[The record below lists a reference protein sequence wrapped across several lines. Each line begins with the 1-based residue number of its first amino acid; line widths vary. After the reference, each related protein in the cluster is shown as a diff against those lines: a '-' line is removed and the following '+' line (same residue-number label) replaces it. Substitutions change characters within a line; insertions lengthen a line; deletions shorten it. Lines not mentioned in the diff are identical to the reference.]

1 MSIKLNFDCLFCY
14 VPFMVRNYFQVILG
28 GEDMDLDMELVKRI
42 LELAPEDEPTEDE
55 IKAIKEA
62 ESDDTPAISHEQIDW
77 N

>member
-1 MSIKLNFDCLFCY
+1 
-14 VPFMVRNYFQVILG
+14 MVRNYFQVILG

-55 IKAIKEA
+55 IDAIKEA